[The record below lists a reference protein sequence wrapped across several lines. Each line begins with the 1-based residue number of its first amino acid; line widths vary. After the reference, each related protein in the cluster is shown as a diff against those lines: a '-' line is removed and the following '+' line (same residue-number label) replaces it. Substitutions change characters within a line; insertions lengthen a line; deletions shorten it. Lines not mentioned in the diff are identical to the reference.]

1 MVGQA
6 DKALKILIC
15 LKRVAIMLG
24 LDTFYEFKFQN
35 LEEKITFALR
45 RNEVNDQLLNLWQ
58 EVAGEQTNKVLE
70 W

>member
-1 MVGQA
+1 
-6 DKALKILIC
+6 
-15 LKRVAIMLG
+15 MLG

-70 W
+70 WWYLYLCATHSIFL

>member
-1 MVGQA
+1 
-6 DKALKILIC
+6 
-15 LKRVAIMLG
+15 MLG

-58 EVAGEQTNKVLE
+58 EVAGEQTNKDLE